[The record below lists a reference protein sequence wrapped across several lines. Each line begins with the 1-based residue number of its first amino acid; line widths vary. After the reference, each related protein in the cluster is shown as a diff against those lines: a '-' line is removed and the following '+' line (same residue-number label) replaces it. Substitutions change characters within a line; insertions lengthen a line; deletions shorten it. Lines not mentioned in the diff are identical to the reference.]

1 MSITYYQLKADEVSQ
16 PVVSNVKHEY
26 AVLHDCQILF
36 GKAVNFWK
44 LKLGDCNNI
53 ERKRTKKKIV
63 KTLIT
68 LIM

>member
-16 PVVSNVKHEY
+16 PVVGNVKHEY

-53 ERKRTKKKIV
+53 ERK
-63 KTLIT
+63 
-68 LIM
+68 